1 MRRIGRVC
9 YLVAALLVGGNANA
23 NSSRSSH
30 FTLPAGQKEIVK
42 NLIFSAKDRKWSIK
56 VLQVRSRPRDALRF
70 SLSITKLDGSVHGVP
85 LVEGENPGAHTVV
98 SGRLVDFRVVRI
110 GDDESQPIQ
119 VQVFMHT
126 VTEGENTFP

>member
-1 MRRIGRVC
+1 
-9 YLVAALLVGGNANA
+9 
-23 NSSRSSH
+23 
-30 FTLPAGQKEIVK
+30 LPAGQKEIVK